1 MTPHLP
7 ELPFALSPF
16 GPDADW
22 TYEGGV
28 LTGRAGARQDRFVP
42 PGGASL
48 DSTSDALV
56 CSAPR
61 PGATSSCSPG

>member
-7 ELPFALSPF
+7 ELPFELGPF
-16 GPDADW
+16 GPEGGW

-42 PGGASL
+42 PGGAGL
-48 DSTSDALV
+48 DPASDAPA
-56 CSAPR
+56 CSVPR
-61 PGATSSCSPG
+61 PVATSS

>member
-7 ELPFALSPF
+7 ELPFELHPF
-16 GPDADW
+16 GPEAEW
-22 TYEGGV
+22 TYENGV

-42 PGGASL
+42 PGGDDL
-48 DSTSDALV
+48 DSVSDAPAS
-56 CSAPR
+56 SAPH